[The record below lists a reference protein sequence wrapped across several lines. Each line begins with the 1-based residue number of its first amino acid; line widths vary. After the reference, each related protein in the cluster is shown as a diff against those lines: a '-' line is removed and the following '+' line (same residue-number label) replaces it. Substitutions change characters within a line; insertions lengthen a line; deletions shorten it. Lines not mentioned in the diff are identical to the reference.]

1 MKKYLAVCMTSED
14 NERLEVNKVYEVSEY
29 NGIYK
34 IYFNKTDRI
43 IGNKEWFQRN
53 FEIQKEVL
61 D

>member
-14 NERLEVNKVYEVSEY
+14 NERLEVNKVYEVLEY

-53 FEIQKEVL
+53 FEIQKEV
-61 D
+61 

>member
-53 FEIQKEVL
+53 FEIQKEV
-61 D
+61 